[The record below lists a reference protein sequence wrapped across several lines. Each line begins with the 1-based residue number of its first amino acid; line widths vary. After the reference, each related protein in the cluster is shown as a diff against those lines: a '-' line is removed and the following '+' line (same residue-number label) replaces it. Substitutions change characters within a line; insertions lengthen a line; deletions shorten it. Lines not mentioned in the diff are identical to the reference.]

1 MLLARQYKEN
11 NLAEYI
17 IYMWQ
22 LEDMF
27 RAFELN
33 MERIDESVVN
43 RFQVDDE
50 KRKEIHDWYE
60 NLVEMMRN
68 EKIEKGGH
76 LQVVK
81 NNVNEL
87 TELHFYL
94 LHTVHDPKYHQLVT
108 MALHNFIDFRKRA
121 GVPEEMSDVELA
133 LNALYETLML
143 RLKGEPVGEETTRA
157 MESFSK
163 VIAYLA
169 AKYKQMEEDER
180 KDR

>member
-17 IYMWQ
+17 LYMWQ

-27 RAFELN
+27 RAFGLD
-33 MERIDESVVN
+33 MQRIDESVVS
-43 RFQVDDE
+43 RFDVDPE

-60 NLVEMMRN
+60 NLVEMMKN
-68 EKIEKGGH
+68 EKIEKSGH

-81 NNVNEL
+81 NSVNEL
-87 TELHFYL
+87 TDMHFYL
-94 LHTVHDPKYHQLVT
+94 LHTVHDPQYHQLVT
-108 MALHNFIDFRKRA
+108 MALHNFIDFRKHA
-121 GVPEEMSDVELA
+121 GVADEVSDVELA
-133 LNALYETLML
+133 LNALYGTLML
-143 RLKGEPVGEETTRA
+143 RLKGEQIGEETVRA

-163 VIAYLA
+163 VIGYLA